1 MLSVVVLYKEP
12 AINLCSVLQICF
24 ISLSLFLWAMASQ
37 QQPQQQPQQQFNFLC
52 LPEVTA
58 SQVYRY
64 LSIQDCQNLR

>member
-24 ISLSLFLWAMASQ
+24 ISLSFLWAMN
-37 QQPQQQPQQQFNFLC
+37 QQPPQQQFNFLVC
-52 LPEVTA
+52 LPEVIA
-58 SQVYRY
+58 SEVYRY

>member
-37 QQPQQQPQQQFNFLC
+37 QQQSQQQFNFLC
-52 LPEVTA
+52 LPEVIA

>member
-37 QQPQQQPQQQFNFLC
+37 QQQPQQQFNFLC